1 MIMKKIIYFLLVSLW
16 IISCDD
22 DESYPVG
29 RYFTLSETQVNFDN
43 RSGEKSVEFTNPQ
56 DVTNATVVSDNSDWC
71 TTSVSEHKITIKVAE
86 NVLFQSRTAKVL
98 VTSGDSKIELLVRQ
112 GRKNFDRI
120 AAVKN
125 LEAIAKPGAVT
136 LKWEEPTDDNFSFVI
151 ITYMKKD
158 EWKKI
163 VLENGVTEY
172 TINELLN
179 EDGMY
184 TFYVQSYDK
193 DQDPGEISEANAI
206 PNKLVAFRF
215 EKELD
220 TQWVPYYLKTS
231 DVQKV
236 TWKVG
241 SMEFNPGEQT
251 SVVFEI
257 DESLLDTYNKEHGTE
272 LQLIPSAS
280 YALPEQFLHTGTT
293 AYQELSIDIH
303 TATLK
308 DRTTYALPIRIQSAT
323 PAVVSDIMSSMV
335 VVFYV
340 DDLQGWY
347 TVDRLPNCGEG
358 AGAYPSDAKDRRR
371 YIKRTGD
378 TTWETG
384 YLFRCYVNNEE
395 HTGSGT
401 SVQYITIDPA
411 TKTIFM
417 QQGSYAVSESHNA
430 YDATTNE
437 LNIEYLYSEW
447 AGWWTHERMY
457 NRSLTK

>member
-1 MIMKKIIYFLLVSLW
+1 MKKIVYFLLVSLW
-16 IISCDD
+16 FISCDD
-22 DESYPVG
+22 DESYSVG
-29 RYFTLSETQVNFDN
+29 SYFTLSETQVSFDN
-43 RSGEKSVEFTNPQ
+43 QRGEKSVEFTNPQ
-56 DVTNATVVSDNSDWC
+56 GATSAAVVSDDSDWCTASVSDNSLI
-71 TTSVSEHKITIKVAE
+71 VKVAE
-86 NVLFQSRTAKVL
+86 NVLFRSRTAKVL
-98 VTSGDSKIELLVRQ
+98 VTSGDTKIELLVRQ

-125 LEAIAKPGAVT
+125 LVAIPGPGAVT
-136 LKWEEPTDDNFSFVI
+136 LKWEEPTEDNFLYVVI
-151 ITYMKKD
+151 SYMKNG
-158 EWKKI
+158 EMQKI

-179 EDGMY
+179 EDGVH
-184 TFYVQSYDK
+184 TFFVQSYDR
-193 DQDPGEISEANAI
+193 DNDPGEISETNAT

-215 EKELD
+215 EKELE
-220 TQWVPYYLKTS
+220 TQWVPYYLRTS

-251 SVVFEI
+251 SVVFET
-257 DESLLDTYNKEHGTE
+257 DESLLDAYNQANGTE
-272 LQLIPSAS
+272 LQLLPSAT
-280 YALPEQFLHTGTT
+280 YVLPDQFLHTGAT
-293 AYQELSIDIH
+293 AYQELSVEVTI
-303 TATLK
+303 ATLK
-308 DRTTYALPIRIQSAT
+308 DRTMYALPIRIKSAT
-323 PAVVSDIMSSMV
+323 PAVVSEIMSSMV

-340 DDLQGWY
+340 EDLQGWY

-358 AGAYPSDAKDRRR
+358 EGAYPSEAKDRRR
-371 YIKRTGD
+371 YIKRTGE

-401 SVQYITIDPA
+401 SVQYITIDPT

-430 YDATTNE
+430 YDWSINE
-437 LNIEYLYSEW
+437 LNVEYLYSDW